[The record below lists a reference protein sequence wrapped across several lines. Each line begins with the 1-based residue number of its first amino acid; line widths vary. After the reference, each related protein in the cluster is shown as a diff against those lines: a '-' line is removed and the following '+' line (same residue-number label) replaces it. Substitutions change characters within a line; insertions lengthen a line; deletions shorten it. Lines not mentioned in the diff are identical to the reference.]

1 MMAQALKDSIRF
13 ANKDSADAKKNLAG
27 SQEKKAVAEG
37 DLKVTSKDLSEDVT
51 ALRDLHRDCM
61 AKAEDFESETK
72 SRGEE
77 LAALAKAKEI
87 IIEATGGAASFI
99 QLSEESKSKN
109 TAAVRFV
116 RNLAKKHNSPELAQL
131 ASRMASSIRLSG
143 GSAGIFDKVKGLIND
158 MVDKLEAEAEK
169 DATEKAFCDKEL
181 GESNAKKDELQT
193 EVDKLSTSIDQ
204 DTAKSAKLKEEAAG
218 LSKALANLVT
228 SQAEMDKLRSEEKA
242 LYTTSEAETA
252 KGLDGI
258 KLALKTLREYYA
270 NAKSSSEGAAGGIVG
285 LLEVC
290 ESDFSKSLAELR
302 TTEQAAASAYEQ
314 ENKEN
319 AVEKTTKEQDTKYK
333 RKEAA
338 SLDKAS
344 AEASNDRKGV
354 QSELDAVLEYL
365 GKLEDKCVA
374 KPESYEDR
382 TAAREA
388 EIAGLKEALQIL
400 DGEAASLVQKG
411 RRTLRGVS
419 KYH

>member
-1 MMAQALKDSIRF
+1 M
-13 ANKDSADAKKNLAG
+13 
-27 SQEKKAVAEG
+27 
-37 DLKVTSKDLSEDVT
+37 
-51 ALRDLHRDCM
+51 
-61 AKAEDFESETK
+61 
-72 SRGEE
+72 
-77 LAALAKAKEI
+77 
-87 IIEATGGAASFI
+87 
-99 QLSEESKSKN
+99 
-109 TAAVRFV
+109 
-116 RNLAKKHNSPELAQL
+116 
-131 ASRMASSIRLSG
+131 
-143 GSAGIFDKVKGLIND
+143 
-158 MVDKLEAEAEK
+158 
-169 DATEKAFCDKEL
+169 
-181 GESNAKKDELQT
+181 QT

-218 LSKALANLVT
+218 LSKALANLAT

-258 KLALKTLREYYA
+258 KLALKTLKEYYA

-302 TTEQAAASAYEQ
+302 TTEQAAASAYE
-314 ENKEN
+314 EETKEN

-338 SLDKAS
+338 ALDKAS

-382 TAAREA
+382 VAAREA
-388 EIAGLKEALQIL
+388 EIKGLKEALQIL
-400 DGEAASLVQKG
+400 DGEASLLQKG
-411 RRTLRGVS
+411 RRTLRGV
-419 KYH
+419 KKHH